1 MEIKIKYVK
10 QRLTGLAFM
19 LIAFI
24 AAQFSFEGEVGFAV
38 LMLGLGGLWLLVS
51 KNKFYDHDYIFI
63 FDVDKFRGLR

>member
-10 QRLTGLAFM
+10 QRLTGLAII

-24 AAQFSFEGEVGFAV
+24 AAQVSFEGEVGFAV
-38 LMLGLGGLWLLVS
+38 LIMGLSGLSLLLT
-51 KNKFYDHDYIFI
+51 KEKFYNHDYIFI